1 MFEARYDPNTRRTP
15 DERVAQLDG
24 SAWVV
29 WGAHQLAVAAPG
41 RAVELLTPLQPML
54 VRSATRLMSV
64 IDSRTHLPKA
74 SSDYWELVEHSVT
87 LGTAASVLAGLR
99 SATEV
104 LPLVGEPLLAEQTRA
119 AAESLSAAVH
129 GQFGAAGY
137 PRLLDDSAA
146 DAAVTFLA
154 APIGPAGADD
164 AVLTAMAR
172 AQAEMSRPAG
182 GVAPGVGWKDDG
194 ISWTPE
200 TALFAAAWAASGHRD
215 RAESLLGWLGDHRT
229 DAGSFPEK
237 VLYDGRPAAVA
248 PLAWTAA
255 LVVIARHELVHA

>member
-1 MFEARYDPNTRRTP
+1 M
-15 DERVAQLDG
+15 
-24 SAWVV
+24 
-29 WGAHQLAVAAPG
+29 
-41 RAVELLTPLQPML
+41 
-54 VRSATRLMSV
+54 
-64 IDSRTHLPKA
+64 
-74 SSDYWELVEHSVT
+74 T

-104 LPLVGEPLLAEQTRA
+104 LPLVGEPVLAEQTRA

-129 GQFGAAGY
+129 DQFGAAGY

-182 GVAPGVGWKDDG
+182 GVAPGVRLEGRRHQLDARDG
-194 ISWTPE
+194 AVRRRLGRERAPRPGRGPARLARCPPHRRRVVPRE
-200 TALFAAAWAASGHRD
+200 GALRRAPGRGGAAGVDRGAGGHR
-215 RAESLLGWLGDHRT
+215 
-229 DAGSFPEK
+229 
-237 VLYDGRPAAVA
+237 
-248 PLAWTAA
+248 
-255 LVVIARHELVHA
+255 RHELVHA